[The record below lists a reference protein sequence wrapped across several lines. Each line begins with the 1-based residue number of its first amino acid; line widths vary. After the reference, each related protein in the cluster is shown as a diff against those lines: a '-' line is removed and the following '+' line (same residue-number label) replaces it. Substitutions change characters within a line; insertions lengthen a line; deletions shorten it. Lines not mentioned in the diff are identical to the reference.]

1 MRYDSIFDVVGHIIT
16 GPSSSHTAGAARIG
30 FLSRIILG
38 DTPKEAVI
46 YLHGSFAE
54 TYRGHG
60 TDKAIIGG
68 LLGFSSDDERIRQ
81 SFELASD
88 FNLKFKFK
96 KENLGTKYHPNTA
109 KIELRGSEN
118 AIITV
123 IGSSIGGGNVIIK
136 EINNLEAG
144 FNADLFTL
152 ICIYKDNDQ
161 IAGKITRAITKHN
174 LNTWNMHFAKN
185 KEKGISLLWTE
196 MDSKI
201 PKELITYIKN
211 YPEILMVRAI
221 NV

>member
-30 FLSRIILG
+30 FLSRLILG
-38 DTPKEAVI
+38 ETPINAKI
-46 YLHGSFAE
+46 SLHGSFAE

-68 LLGFSSDDERIRQ
+68 LLGFSSDDEKIRQ
-81 SFELASD
+81 SFEFASD
-88 FNLKFKFK
+88 FNLKFEFK
-96 KENLGTKYHPNTA
+96 KVNLGTKYHQNTA
-109 KIELRGSEN
+109 KIELQGLDN
-118 AIITV
+118 AKVTV
-123 IGSSIGGGNVIIK
+123 VGSSIGGGNVIIE
-136 EINNLEAG
+136 EINDLDAG

-152 ICIYKDNDQ
+152 VCIYKDNDQ

-174 LNTWNMHFAKN
+174 LNTWNMHFSKD
-185 KEKGISLLWTE
+185 KQRGISLLWTE

-201 PKELITYIKN
+201 PKELVDYIKN
-211 YPEILMVRAI
+211 YPEILTVRAI